1 MFAHFWMK
9 SKPQW
14 CESKGNS
21 CKIAHVLMG
30 IKISYKKKRLFS
42 SLAKVITNTL
52 FVIDWPMCGIQMLPQ
67 CIMSNIYCLS
77 MKEGQIFNIKFGYIN
92 SDIVQYMML
101 C

>member
-1 MFAHFWMK
+1 MK

-14 CESKGNS
+14 CESEGNS
-21 CKIAHVLMG
+21 CTIAHVFMG
-30 IKISYKKKRLFS
+30 IKISYQKKRLFS
-42 SLAKVITNTL
+42 SLAKVFTNTL

-77 MKEGQIFNIKFGYIN
+77 MKEGKYLTLNLDIKN
-92 SDIVQYMML
+92 SDIVQYMMF